1 MKPQAKKVMV
11 IIGVLIL
18 VSVSLLIL
26 ESKLGSSR
34 KQESSKVPQVV
45 ETQPNLEENKN
56 PKQEQETNGS
66 HEKHKVYTSDAIV
79 LAKKDG
85 KVILS
90 IDNPEIKESL
100 EFDIDEISY
109 AKVYIGQ
116 TFILEYSI
124 VGGNI
129 QVSSLRVK

>member
-18 VSVSLLIL
+18 VAVSLLVL
-26 ESKLGSSR
+26 EFKLGSSR
-34 KQESSKVPQVV
+34 NQVSNKTPQVV
-45 ETQPNLEENKN
+45 EIQSNLEKN
-56 PKQEQETNGS
+56 PKQVEQETNDS
-66 HEKHKVYTSDAIV
+66 NERPKVYTSDAIV
-79 LAKKDG
+79 LAKKNG

-100 EFDIDEISY
+100 EFEMDKESY

-124 VGGNI
+124 VDGNV
-129 QVSSLRVK
+129 QVSSLKIK